1 MANKGF
7 IKDWNGN
14 QILPITRGEL
24 VLDQYGQEAFHSNDF
39 LADITKKLP
48 GLMTWEEKAM
58 LSGGGAG
65 GTLSLA
71 SLQQRVNYINQ
82 GFKVND
88 VSHNFYSEDASG
100 NATATPINLKG
111 TTQQITV
118 GANGNEITI
127 GLTQLQTEITSVN
140 AILRSISVDQY
151 GRVTAVTGSAL
162 TNADIPDLDG
172 KTISNATLSNCVTST
187 EDIGTDPKSIANIAY
202 VEKRFTD
209 IENTALGALQFGGPV
224 SDYDGAKN
232 TLKGKTYWNHYFKV
246 TGIFT
251 IEAQY
256 LYSNTE
262 SAFDQPVKPGDTL
275 IVYPIDKEAE
285 VSKFVYIPSGNE
297 EETTIT
303 VTEEGSA
310 TNALDKQIGGIT
322 FEFAPVFEVSNPRG
336 KVAKITMPAASA
348 SQPGHLSVEDYV
360 KFSSYADNLK
370 VVYTPTVPSNAVG
383 VYEIGTITVGSTPSV
398 IYGQNYKYALSVEN
412 GVGTGDAAIY
422 NPVLKFKEN
431 GVDSLAVTYTGTN
444 GIRVAKD
451 ASGIK
456 ITAANEVIE
465 QDVPQPLNPR
475 KTKYLTITNGYQFG
489 VNIGSVDAQGNVT
502 DGLTDYSQFN
512 ALVERV
518 ASTFETFTYSLNGS
532 ANENEYRYGNA
543 KLKAA
548 VTLTI

>member
-1 MANKGF
+1 
-7 IKDWNGN
+7 
-14 QILPITRGEL
+14 

-88 VSHNFYSEDASG
+88 VSHNFYSEDENG

-111 TTQQITV
+111 TSQQITV

-151 GRVTAVTGSAL
+151 GRVTAVTGSVL

-172 KTISNATLSNCVTST
+172 QTISNATLSNCVTST

-202 VEKRFTD
+202 VEKRFAD

-310 TNALDKQIGGIT
+310 TNALDK
-322 FEFAPVFEVSNPRG
+322 
-336 KVAKITMPAASA
+336 
-348 SQPGHLSVEDYV
+348 
-360 KFSSYADNLK
+360 
-370 VVYTPTVPSNAVG
+370 
-383 VYEIGTITVGSTPSV
+383 
-398 IYGQNYKYALSVEN
+398 
-412 GVGTGDAAIY
+412 
-422 NPVLKFKEN
+422 
-431 GVDSLAVTYTGTN
+431 
-444 GIRVAKD
+444 
-451 ASGIK
+451 
-456 ITAANEVIE
+456 
-465 QDVPQPLNPR
+465 
-475 KTKYLTITNGYQFG
+475 
-489 VNIGSVDAQGNVT
+489 
-502 DGLTDYSQFN
+502 
-512 ALVERV
+512 
-518 ASTFETFTYSLNGS
+518 
-532 ANENEYRYGNA
+532 
-543 KLKAA
+543 
-548 VTLTI
+548 